1 MCPFATM
8 RADPPVC
15 GALLIITAMNW
26 LLRRLLALWVRF
38 RVLPEDAAARLRDRG
53 HPVCYV
59 LERRSVVDVAVLQQ
73 ACLALKLPRPG
84 RPLAA
89 GTRELRA
96 YFYLSRPRGL
106 LGTRRDPRPPPHLA
120 QMIAALRSDPQADF
134 DLVPAAVYWGR
145 APGREGSWLRLLLA
159 EDFGVTSRAR
169 KFLQV
174 LFNGRN
180 TLIELDEPLSLR
192 SLLGTELESALRGR
206 RVVRNLRA
214 LYARARA
221 ARIGPDLSHRRT
233 IVNRVLR
240 TRAVRAAVAQE
251 MRERR
256 LPRRRALQ
264 RARDYAWEIAANY
277 SHPFVRFMEHA
288 LAWLWNRLYDGVE
301 FGHAATLAAVAG
313 GNEIIYVPCHRSH
326 MDYLLL
332 GYAIYVHG
340 YAVPHTAAGVNLN
353 LPVVGRFLR
362 KGGAF
367 FIRRSFAGN
376 RLYTVVFM
384 KYLAAIMARGHPLEY
399 FIEGGRSRTGRL
411 LQPKTGMLMMTV
423 RSFLADPIRPV
434 VFVPVYFAY
443 ERLVEGATYVG
454 ELSGRPKEKES
465 VLGLLGQWR
474 VLRQRFGKVYVNL
487 GEPIALAGVLD
498 SHGPDWRGLP
508 FEDETRAAWV
518 GAAVDELAER
528 IMRNINSAA
537 AVTPINLL
545 ALALLAMPR
554 QALPE
559 THLVRQ
565 LELYRSL
572 LTTFPYSDRVTV
584 TTLGGEQ
591 MVAYGESLRL
601 VTREPHALGEIVR
614 MSAENAV
621 LATYFRNNVLHLF
634 ALPSL
639 IACVFVSNA
648 RVPTRDIQRLAWRI
662 NPYIRAELFLRWSEE
677 ELPAVVEGVL
687 ACLCAHGLIEPDPEV
702 EGWRRAPPAS
712 AAAMQLSLLARA
724 TIQTIERYYVVVAE
738 LVTAGSGAL
747 DQATLEERCQQTAQ
761 RVALLYGLD
770 SPEFFDRTM
779 FANFIA
785 LLRTRGVIRAG
796 GGGKLLFDDVLLRV
810 AQDAQF
816 VLSEPLRHSILQI
829 MHA

>member
-1 MCPFATM
+1 
-8 RADPPVC
+8 
-15 GALLIITAMNW
+15 MNG
-26 LLRRLLALWVRF
+26 LLRRLLAPWVRY
-38 RVLPEDAAARLRDRG
+38 RVVPEDVGAQLRGRE
-53 HPVCYV
+53 HPLCYV
-59 LERRSVVDVAVLQQ
+59 LERRSVTDLAVLQQ
-73 ACLALKLPRPG
+73 ACRALRLPHPD
-84 RPLAA
+84 RPLRG
-89 GTRELRA
+89 GTRGLRS
-96 YFYLSRPRGL
+96 FVYLSRLRGVWGERL
-106 LGTRRDPRPPPHLA
+106 DRRPPAPLA
-120 QMIAALRSDPQADF
+120 QMIAALRADPQADF
-134 DLVPAAVYWGR
+134 LLVPAAVYWGR
-145 APGREGSWLRLLLA
+145 APQKEGSWLRLLLV

-174 LFNGRN
+174 LFNGRD

-192 SLLGTELESALRGR
+192 GLLGAELGTALRGR
-206 RVVRNLRA
+206 RVARALRA
-214 LYARARA
+214 LYARRRA

-233 IVNRVLR
+233 LVNRVLR
-240 TRAVRAAVAQE
+240 TRAVRASVAQE
-251 MRERR
+251 MRDKH
-256 LPRRRALQ
+256 LPRRKALQ
-264 RARDYAWEIAANY
+264 RARSYAWEIAANY
-277 SHPFVRFMEHA
+277 SHAFVRFMEHA
-288 LAWLWNRLYDGVE
+288 LAWLWTRLYDGVE
-301 FGHAATLAAVAG
+301 FGHAATLAAVAE

-353 LPVVGRFLR
+353 MPLVGRLLR

-384 KYLAAIMARGHPLEY
+384 KYLAAIMARGHPIEY

-423 RSFLADPIRPV
+423 RSFLADRLRPV
-434 VFVPVYFAY
+434 VFVPVYFGY
-443 ERLVEGATYVG
+443 ERLVEGRTYIG

-465 VLGLLGQWR
+465 VAGLLGQWR

-487 GEPIALAGVLD
+487 GEPIALAGILD
-498 SHGPDWRGLP
+498 AYERDWRQAH
-508 FEDETRAAWV
+508 FEDETRTPWV
-518 GAAVDELAER
+518 AAAVDELAGR

-537 AVTPINLL
+537 AATPVNLL
-545 ALALLAMPR
+545 AVSLLAMPR
-554 QALPE
+554 QALPLAD
-559 THLVRQ
+559 LVRQ
-565 LELYRSL
+565 LELYRAL
-572 LTTFPYSDRVTV
+572 LRDFPYSERVTV
-584 TTLGGEQ
+584 TALSGEQ

-601 VTREPHALGEIVR
+601 VTREPHELGDIVR
-614 MSAENAV
+614 MSVENAV

-639 IACVFVSNA
+639 IACVFVGNA
-648 RVPTRDIQRLAWRI
+648 RVPTRDIQRLASRI
-662 NPYIRAELFLRWSEE
+662 YPYIAAELFLRWSEA
-677 ELPAVVEGVL
+677 ELPAVVDGLL
-687 ACLCAHGLIEPDPEV
+687 ACLAAHGLIEPDPEV

-712 AAAMQLSLLARA
+712 AAAMQMSLLAQA
-724 TIQTIERYYVVVAE
+724 TIQTIERYYVVVAQ

-747 DQATLEERCQQTAQ
+747 NQATLEERCQQTAQ
-761 RVALLYGLD
+761 RTALLYGLE

-785 LLRTRGVIRAG
+785 LLRMRGVIRAD
-796 GGGKLLFDDVLLRV
+796 GGGKLLFDEVLLRV